1 MFLPTG
7 SRDELGAAVSSRFRV
22 IEKFRRVATL
32 RGYNEI
38 ATPVI
43 EYASTF
49 TNEYVDMK
57 LQNMMKWFNA
67 EGEIEVLRPDWT
79 IAIARALSNQEKL
92 PQKWAYAGSV
102 FKQNMPGVEY
112 HQAGVEMIHMPELM
126 GESESLLMAQSF
138 LKEVGTDACVI
149 ELGHAGIYEKLAEEL
164 KLSKHNSERLRVAMH
179 DKKKDE
185 VFQIAIANGDK
196 AQANELASLVDAFGQ
211 KGIITEYEKRWE
223 DKPELLA
230 MLQHM
235 KKLVLIIEES
245 GNEEILVDLG
255 RVKNLPYYSGIM
267 FRGFLKE
274 SGTVC
279 FSGGRYDRLY
289 DQFNEKVSAV
299 GLAFEVDALAEHI
312 QLNNQHRK
320 ICIIASE
327 KSLVF
332 AEQIRDRFKDY
343 IVDVQP
349 ANAQLDGYD
358 KVFEIKK
365 INGEFEVVEK

>member
-7 SRDELGAAVSSRFRV
+7 SRDEMGVAVSSRFHV
-22 IEKFRRVATL
+22 IEKFRKVATL

-57 LQNMMKWFNA
+57 LQNMMKWFNS

-79 IAIARALSNQEKL
+79 IAIARALSTQEKV
-92 PQKWAYAGSV
+92 PQKWAYAGSI
-102 FKQNMPGVEY
+102 FKQNMPGVEQ

-138 LKEVGTDACVI
+138 LREVGADKNVI

-164 KLSKHNSERLRVAMH
+164 KLTKHDSERLRVAMH

-185 VFQIAIANGDK
+185 VFQIAAENGSKD
-196 AQANELASLVDAFGQ
+196 QANELASLVDAFGQ
-211 KGIITEYEKRWE
+211 KEIIEEYEKRWNN
-223 DKPELLA
+223 KPELLH
-230 MLQHM
+230 MLSHM
-235 KKLVLIIEES
+235 KKLMLIIEES

-289 DQFNEKVSAV
+289 DQFNERVSAV
-299 GLAFEVDALAEHI
+299 GLAFEVDVLAEHI
-312 QLNNQHRK
+312 QLKNKREK
-320 ICIIASE
+320 VCIIASE
-327 KSLVF
+327 KTLVF
-332 AEQIRDRFKDY
+332 AEKMRDRLSDY

-349 ANAQLDGYD
+349 ANAQLDEYN
-358 KVFEIKK
+358 KVFEIVK